1 MDNEGVPDAEPESDE
16 PVAGRLIADRYR
28 MHAKIGGGAMGSV
41 WSGTDELLRRPV
53 AIKVVQLPRG
63 IPAEEAAEIRERTLR
78 EARAIAVVSHPNV
91 VTLYDVARE
100 GEDPF
105 VVMELVPSQS
115 LATIVREHGPLD
127 DRQLAALTSAVAA
140 ALETAHRSGVVHRDV
155 KPGNVLLASD
165 GQIKLSDFGISRNV
179 AEPTLTRTGIMLGT
193 PAFIAPEVAAGEPIT
208 SAADLW
214 GLGASLFAAAVG
226 RPPYDS
232 GDNPVET
239 ITSVVNDPVPEPDK
253 QGPLGEVI
261 TGLMV
266 KDPQHRISLR
276 EVRRLVQPLLP
287 EPGVDPFAHL
297 LSTEVET
304 ERTPLPGT
312 SASSHSS
319 HPPHADAQERPPE
332 TGSRESAEPAPS
344 GTTGR
349 GPSKAA
355 TDAGAQGADQPAPLA
370 ADPGPLPFTPSA
382 PPPRKRSRIGI
393 VALALAAIV
402 LFALSSAGAFLG
414 TRFLADRP
422 LLPVGDGTQGT
433 VLPEPVN
440 LRQYHGRITHR
451 GDGGAGDYSISAPTG
466 WSRFQEYSQGPPTRS
481 LTVHF
486 LSPDGRTELAVQRFG
501 DYYERGYTTRGYL
514 LALGNEHRDPGSMTM
529 LAQRTDGPPRSGGHR
544 DRVLTYRTTTPG
556 ISGTAA
562 ESARRFTAAR
572 VMARDGDLWVVRV
585 TAPDRSEARDLYQRT
600 APQFSAGR

>member
-1 MDNEGVPDAEPESDE
+1 MPEAEPESDE

-28 MHAKIGGGAMGSV
+28 MHTKIGGGAMGSV

-53 AIKVVQLPRG
+53 AIKVVQLPKG

-115 LATIVREHGPLD
+115 LATIIREHGPLD
-127 DRQLAALTSAVAA
+127 DRQLAALTNAVAA
-140 ALETAHRSGVVHRDV
+140 ALDTAHRSGVVHRDV
-155 KPGNVLLASD
+155 KPGNVLLSSD

-193 PAFIAPEVAAGEPIT
+193 PAFIAPEVAAGEAIT

-232 GDNPVET
+232 DDNPVET

-253 QGPLGEVI
+253 QGPIGEVI
-261 TGLMV
+261 AGLMV
-266 KDPQHRISLR
+266 KDPQLRISLR

-287 EPGVDPFAHL
+287 EPGADPFAHL
-297 LSTEVET
+297 LSAEAST

-312 SASSHSS
+312 PAPSHTSEEER
-319 HPPHADAQERPPE
+319 HPEV
-332 TGSRESAEPAPS
+332 GSRESAEPSPS
-344 GTTGR
+344 GGTGR
-349 GPSKAA
+349 GAPKTSSEAEE
-355 TDAGAQGADQPAPLA
+355 QPAPLA

-382 PPPRKRSRIGI
+382 PAPRKRSRIGI
-393 VALALAAIV
+393 VVLALAAIV
-402 LFALSSAGAFLG
+402 VFALSSAGTFLG
-414 TRFLADRP
+414 ARYLADQP
-422 LLPVGDGTQGT
+422 LLPVGDGTRGT
-433 VLPEPVN
+433 VLPEPVH
-440 LRQYHGRITHR
+440 LREYHGRITHR
-451 GDGGAGDYSISAPTG
+451 GDDGASDYSISAPTG
-466 WSRFQEYSQGPPTRS
+466 WSRFQEYSQGPPTRNM
-481 LTVHF
+481 TVHF
-486 LSPDGRTELAVQRFG
+486 LSPDGRTELAIQRFG
-501 DYYERGYTTRGYL
+501 NYYERGYTTRGYL
-514 LALGNEHRDPGSMTM
+514 LALGNEHRNPGNMTM
-529 LAQRTDGPPRSGGHR
+529 LSQRTDGPSRSGGHR
-544 DRVLTYRTTTPG
+544 DRILTYRTTSPG
-556 ISGTAA
+556 IGGTD
-562 ESARRFTAAR
+562 SQRVRRFTTAR

-585 TAPDRSEARDLYQRT
+585 TAPDRSDARDLHERT
-600 APQFSAGR
+600 ASRFRAG